1 MIRRS
6 TLILLTCLSALSVPA
21 IQTKSVAAFAPVAEP
36 IAKNMPYLRSQ
47 SDSSQPVGSRSV
59 SIQTAKA
66 PSAAT
71 QFIVAQAETNT
82 FNNLGIGSKGEP
94 VKLLQNRLKE
104 AGYYSGRLD
113 GLYGLETRRAVVALQ
128 KSSGL
133 EETGT
138 LDDDTWQALQG
149 SSADSTAESVAQAS
163 NVSDV
168 PVAASTESELPPAS
182 EVSDEP
188 DAVKDGR
195 AGGIGRVFGLS
206 LGLVALLASFG
217 IGFYIANKGKREV
230 EETEGWDA
238 PDPQSGKTG
247 PVLPSSPAA
256 GYPVKTGSLS
266 LASTQANSTSVNSPA
281 GVQAGGMGGQL
292 GTQASGQIG
301 STVPLSQVDIIDGLV
316 GELRN
321 PDPVKRRKVIWELG
335 QRGNSI
341 AVQPLVDAMA
351 DADSKEKSLLLA
363 SLSEIGIRSLKP
375 MNRALAIA
383 LQDNNPEVRKN
394 AIRDLSRI
402 YDLVIQ
408 ISHMLGHATE
418 DEDPEVRQTATW
430 ALDKLNH
437 IRKVQD
443 VDSNMRSF
451 TGAGTAPIDL
461 LSSEASIRRSKE
473 MR

>member
-6 TLILLTCLSALSVPA
+6 TLVFLTCLSAFSVPA
-21 IQTKSVAAFAPVAEP
+21 IQTKSAASPIGVAAGNLTGSDAP
-36 IAKNMPYLRSQ
+36 L
-47 SDSSQPVGSRSV
+47 
-59 SIQTAKA
+59 
-66 PSAAT
+66 
-71 QFIVAQAETNT
+71 IVAQATEPS
-82 FNNLGIGSKGEP
+82 FNGLAIGSKGES
-94 VKLLQNRLKE
+94 VRQLQTRLK
-104 AGYYSGRLD
+104 ATDYYDGPID
-113 GLYGLETRRAVVALQ
+113 GLYGIATRKAIVSLQ
-128 KSSGL
+128 RTAGL
-133 EETGT
+133 TETGT
-138 LDDDTWQALQG
+138 LNEETWEALEALSETPAEDASATSETSEISEVSDDTA
-149 SSADSTAESVAQAS
+149 
-163 NVSDV
+163 
-168 PVAASTESELPPAS
+168 PTESELPPIGEGA
-182 EVSDEP
+182 DAP
-188 DAVKDGR
+188 DIILPDQNE
-195 AGGIGRVFGLS
+195 GGLGQVFGLS

-238 PDPQSGKTG
+238 LDPNANAAA
-247 PVLPSSPAA
+247 PVPP
-256 GYPVKTGSLS
+256 
-266 LASTQANSTSVNSPA
+266 TSNSPDA
-281 GVQAGGMGGQL
+281 GLLAVGGGGTNHALQPEHGQL
-292 GTQASGQIG
+292 STQASGQMG
-301 STVPLSQVDIIDGLV
+301 ATAPLSQTDIIDGLV

-341 AVQPLVDAMA
+341 AVQPLVDAMV

-437 IRKVQD
+437 LRKSQD
-443 VDSNMRSF
+443 IDNNMRSF
-451 TGAGTAPIDL
+451 SSGGTPPIDL

>member
-6 TLILLTCLSALSVPA
+6 TLVLLTCLSALSVPA
-21 IQTKSVAAFAPVAEP
+21 LQTKSIASPVDLAAVGLATTNPTHPGSSFIIAQAAEP
-36 IAKNMPYLRSQ
+36 A
-47 SDSSQPVGSRSV
+47 
-59 SIQTAKA
+59 
-66 PSAAT
+66 
-71 QFIVAQAETNT
+71 
-82 FNNLGIGSKGEP
+82 FNGLAIGAKGES
-94 VKLLQNRLKE
+94 VKQLQIRLQ
-104 AGYYSGRLD
+104 ATDYYDGPID
-113 GLYGLETRRAVVALQ
+113 GLYGIATRRAIVALQ
-128 KSSGL
+128 RASEL
-133 EETGT
+133 TETGT
-138 LDDDTWQALQG
+138 LNEETWEALAALTDSPSEAAAATPEASEVSNDTA
-149 SSADSTAESVAQAS
+149 
-163 NVSDV
+163 
-168 PVAASTESELPPAS
+168 PTESELPLAGEGANAPDIIIPDQS
-182 EVSDEP
+182 E
-188 DAVKDGR
+188 
-195 AGGIGRVFGLS
+195 GGLGQIFGLS

-238 PDPQSGKTG
+238 LDSNAGTAAPLP
-247 PVLPSSPAA
+247 PSSNIPDGDPFAA
-256 GYPVKTGSLS
+256 SDERSNNAL
-266 LASTQANSTSVNSPA
+266 PA
-281 GVQAGGMGGQL
+281 GGSQL
-292 GTQASGQIG
+292 ATQTSGQIG
-301 STVPLSQVDIIDGLV
+301 NTAPLSQVDIIDGLV

-341 AVQPLVDAMA
+341 AVQPLVDAMV

-437 IRKVQD
+437 IRKSQD
-443 VDSNMRSF
+443 VDNNMRSF
-451 TGAGTAPIDL
+451 AGGGTPPIDL

>member
-6 TLILLTCLSALSVPA
+6 TLVLLSCLSALSVPA
-21 IQTKSVAAFAPVAEP
+21 IQTKSAASST
-36 IAKNMPYLRSQ
+36 PYATPASSLVSQAASQ
-47 SDSSQPVGSRSV
+47 SSSQ
-59 SIQTAKA
+59 
-66 PSAAT
+66 
-71 QFIVAQAETNT
+71 IVAQAEDTA
-82 FNNLGIGSKGEP
+82 FNGLSIGAKGEP
-94 VKLLQNRLKE
+94 VRQLQKRLKE
-104 AGYYSGRLD
+104 IDYYDGRID

-128 KSSGL
+128 KASGL
-133 EETGT
+133 EETGDLT
-138 LDDDTWQALQG
+138 PDTWDAI
-149 SSADSTAESVAQAS
+149 E
-163 NVSDV
+163 
-168 PVAASTESELPPAS
+168 AASRETQAAAGVPTATDVVNTDSNASDISQAAPPESELPPVS
-182 EVSDEP
+182 EIDGEP
-188 DAVKDGR
+188 NAVAAEENEGGVGR
-195 AGGIGRVFGLS
+195 ILGLS
-206 LGLVALLASFG
+206 LGLVALIASFG
-217 IGFYIANKGKREV
+217 IGFYMANKGKRDL
-230 EETEGWDA
+230 EEPEGWDA
-238 PDPQSGKTG
+238 LDSKGGTLA
-247 PVLPSSPAA
+247 PVLP
-256 GYPVKTGSLS
+256 TGGGVPLMASSLS
-266 LASTQANSTSVNSPA
+266 SSANLQMN
-281 GVQAGGMGGQL
+281 QAGGRGNQL
-292 GTQASGQIG
+292 EIQPSGQMG
-301 STVPLSQVDIIDGLV
+301 STAPLSQVDIIDGLV

-341 AVQPLVDAMA
+341 AVQPLVDAMV

-430 ALDKLNH
+430 ALDKLNQL
-437 IRKVQD
+437 RKTQD

>member
-6 TLILLTCLSALSVPA
+6 TLVFLTCLSAFSVPA
-21 IQTKSVAAFAPVAEP
+21 IQTKSAA
-36 IAKNMPYLRSQ
+36 S
-47 SDSSQPVGSRSV
+47 PVGLAAANL
-59 SIQTAKA
+59 TGTDA
-66 PSAAT
+66 PL
-71 QFIVAQAETNT
+71 IVAQATEPS
-82 FNNLGIGSKGEP
+82 FNGLAIGSKGES
-94 VKLLQNRLKE
+94 VRQLQTRLK
-104 AGYYSGRLD
+104 ATDYYDGPID
-113 GLYGLETRRAVVALQ
+113 GLYGIATRKAIVSLQRA
-128 KSSGL
+128 SGL
-133 EETGT
+133 TETGT
-138 LDDDTWQALQG
+138 LNEETWKALEAL
-149 SSADSTAESVAQAS
+149 SDPSAEAAATTPEAANE
-163 NVSDV
+163 VSDETA
-168 PVAASTESELPPAS
+168 PTESELPPIGEGA
-182 EVSDEP
+182 DAP
-188 DAVKDGR
+188 DIVIPDQNE
-195 AGGIGRVFGLS
+195 GGLGQVFGLS

-238 PDPQSGKTG
+238 LDPNANAAAPLPPGGNNPD
-247 PVLPSSPAA
+247 
-256 GYPVKTGSLS
+256 
-266 LASTQANSTSVNSPA
+266 
-281 GVQAGGMGGQL
+281 GGMLAVGGGANNSLQPGSGQL
-292 GTQASGQIG
+292 APQASGQMG
-301 STVPLSQVDIIDGLV
+301 TTAPLSQTDIIDGLV

-341 AVQPLVDAMA
+341 AVQPLVDAMV

-437 IRKVQD
+437 LRKSQD
-443 VDSNMRSF
+443 IDSNMRSF
-451 TGAGTAPIDL
+451 SGGGTPPIDL